1 MHACLLLFHPVV
13 IPDPLLTL
21 GSGMM
26 SNLLVVTGWLRLAHT
41 AATCGLSLLG
51 SAGTCPGSER
61 LLG

>member
-26 SNLLVVTGWLRLAHT
+26 SNLLIVTGWLRLAHT
-41 AATCGLSLLG
+41 TCGLSLLS